1 MQLKILDQVFTFK
14 NEAAAL
20 EEIFA
25 KINEFLDESGLVLSH
40 LKVDDTE
47 VYADYYNYLKER
59 VDRINLIEVEVRT
72 IAGILQDALLT
83 AEEYLE
89 QALPEIEALA
99 AEFYQGPS
107 GESWARFQQLLDGV
121 DWLNQLITVIDQ
133 AATKPEQWQDYLAV
147 VDRLRNELQNLA
159 EALEN
164 QDYVVIGDLLT
175 YEIIPCFQEFK
186 AVIKKTKTDEGK
198 KDDLH

>member
-59 VDRINLIEVEVRT
+59 VDRINL
-72 IAGILQDALLT
+72 
-83 AEEYLE
+83 
-89 QALPEIEALA
+89 
-99 AEFYQGPS
+99 
-107 GESWARFQQLLDGV
+107 
-121 DWLNQLITVIDQ
+121 
-133 AATKPEQWQDYLAV
+133 
-147 VDRLRNELQNLA
+147 
-159 EALEN
+159 
-164 QDYVVIGDLLT
+164 
-175 YEIIPCFQEFK
+175 
-186 AVIKKTKTDEGK
+186 
-198 KDDLH
+198 